1 MALSG
6 SVVASFK
13 PFKSS
18 TSVCCVPH
26 SVGHDGAQAI
36 ARVEG
41 VNGLQRPLD
50 TLELV
55 RDVVIQLEPAL
66 HATKTLA

>member
-1 MALSG
+1 M
-6 SVVASFK
+6 
-13 PFKSS
+13 
-18 TSVCCVPH
+18 CCVPH

-66 HATKTLA
+66 HATKILA